1 MTNEKID
8 FIVPT
13 KIQVQHS
20 PVEGRGVFAT
30 VDIKEGDIIERC
42 PMVRLGYRSNYHH
55 DPIIWKY
62 VYTQP
67 KCECND
73 CKNHGKYIWM
83 VLGYG
88 MIYNHQDIPNTKWVF
103 KYNSEYADVVASKDI
118 PKGKEIFV
126 SYGTEYFKNRPKVVV
141 DTDAP
146 VVSPATPSPT
156 PSPTPKVEEELE
168 DDDAFMAKITKLME
182 DSNKQ

>member
-1 MTNEKID
+1 MANEKID
-8 FIVPT
+8 FIAPT
-13 KIQVQHS
+13 KIQVQQS
-20 PVEGRGVFAT
+20 AVEGRGVFAT

-42 PMVRLGYRSNYHH
+42 PMVRLGYRSHYHH

-88 MIYNHQDIPNTKWVF
+88 MIYNHQDIPNTKWQF

-118 PKGKEIFV
+118 QKGQEIFV
-126 SYGTEYFKNRPKVVV
+126 SYGTEYFKNRPKIVA
-141 DTDAP
+141 DTNVPAPAPAP
-146 VVSPATPSPT
+146 VITAVT
-156 PSPTPKVEEELE
+156 KIEEELE
-168 DDDAFMAKITKLME
+168 DDDTFMAKITKLME